1 MPSQAEGWRYAEGA
15 FEDEPPLAL
24 IGIEAAI
31 VLGIPL
37 AWGLAWKPYRWAK
50 DNLRNWVAAG
60 GRTASPPAF
69 DDSREAHV
77 ATQRSHQRRSEPR
90 PMNSDRPAARGARRR
105 SVCSD
110 VGGESSD

>member
-37 AWGLAWKPYRWAK
+37 AWGLAWKPYKWAK
-50 DNLRNWVAAG
+50 DNLRSWVAAG
-60 GRTASPPAF
+60 GRTASPPAGPPAL
-69 DDSREAHV
+69 DVAGSREAQV
-77 ATQRSHQRRSEPR
+77 AR
-90 PMNSDRPAARGARRR
+90 
-105 SVCSD
+105 
-110 VGGESSD
+110 VGVERL

>member
-37 AWGLAWKPYRWAK
+37 AWVVAWKPYKWAK
-50 DNLRNWVAAG
+50 KLDGGLRSWVAAG

-69 DDSREAHV
+69 DEAGSRDAHV
-77 ATQRSHQRRSEPR
+77 ALEKL
-90 PMNSDRPAARGARRR
+90 
-105 SVCSD
+105 
-110 VGGESSD
+110 